1 MTTYYQLL
9 ELSADASAAEVK
21 RAFRREIARYHP
33 DKVQHLGREFQD
45 IAAGKAA
52 ELTQAYKTLSDPS
65 ARVEYDTAIDGA
77 EAPAAFGATS
87 YDGPGGPSGGRTGEW
102 PRWPGTG
109 TSTSASANGA
119 VFAQERAG
127 AHDLVRKATLVRFR
141 QAVESEFGQY
151 EDEQLFGFEVV
162 AIPKPPMWTL
172 RQPPRIL
179 GRFLSQIDGP
189 AVMDT
194 WGLACRMKRDPKR
207 DLCVFAMAPAVAP
220 VGELAAAIADQ
231 RRRPMPAGGKL
242 VLIPVNSKNWNA
254 HVPTDAPPVVKSLLA
269 RLKS

>member
-9 ELSADASAAEVK
+9 DLSLDASAAEVK
-21 RAFRREIARYHP
+21 RAFRREIAKYHP

-65 ARVEYDTAIDGA
+65 ARVEYDTAIDGGA
-77 EAPAAFGATS
+77 APSSFGATS
-87 YDGPGGPSGGRTGEW
+87 YEGPGGPSGGRTGEW

-109 TSTSASANGA
+109 TAAPASATGS

-127 AHDLVRKATLVRFR
+127 AQDLVRKAALVRFR
-141 QAVESEFGQY
+141 QAVEGEFGDC
-151 EDEQLFGFEVV
+151 EEVPLFGFELAV
-162 AIPKPPMWTL
+162 IPKPPMWTL

-189 AVMDT
+189 AVMDS
-194 WGLACRMKRDPKR
+194 WGMACRMKRDPKR
-207 DLCVFAMAPAVAP
+207 DLCVFVMAPAVAP
-220 VGELAAAIADQ
+220 VGELAAAIAEQ
-231 RRRPMPAGGKL
+231 RRRPMPAGGNL
-242 VLIPVNSKNWNA
+242 VLIPVNSKNWSA
-254 HVPTDAPPVVKSLLA
+254 HVPADAPAVVKSLLA

>member
-9 ELSADASAAEVK
+9 DLSADASAAEVK
-21 RAFRREIARYHP
+21 RAFRREIAKYHP

-52 ELTQAYKTLSDPS
+52 ELTQAYRTLSDPS
-65 ARVEYDTAIDGA
+65 ARVEYDTAIEGTED
-77 EAPAAFGATS
+77 PAAFGATS

-102 PRWPGTG
+102 PRWPATG
-109 TSTSASANGA
+109 TSPSAPATGS

-141 QAVESEFGQY
+141 QAVESEFGNC
-151 EDEQLFGFEVV
+151 EEVPLFGFELAV
-162 AIPKPPMWTL
+162 IPKPQMWTL

-179 GRFLSQIDGP
+179 GRFLTQVDGP
-189 AVMDT
+189 AVMDS
-194 WGLACRMKRDPKR
+194 WGMACRMKRDPKR
-207 DLCVFAMAPAVAP
+207 DLCVFVMAPVVAP
-220 VGELAAAIADQ
+220 AGELAAAIAEQ

-242 VLIPVNSKNWNA
+242 VLVPVNSKSWNA
-254 HVPTDAPPVVKSLLA
+254 HVPTDAPAVVKSLLA